1 MSKFVYVFLFVLV
14 LLALAVSPV
23 MAQEAPPTAVIPP
36 VEEAA
41 NSLLATI
48 TMLLAGASAMPITV
62 TLVSLLKRLPFLESV
77 SGGALSFAVAAVI
90 SVIIWISRQYGFE
103 GQVNAS
109 LDFLQTIIPAL
120 SLLLGNL
127 VVSSATYKA
136 SRAVDTPVI
145 GYHRS

>member
-1 MSKFVYVFLFVLV
+1 MSKFVYAFLLVLV

-23 MAQEAPPTAVIPP
+23 MAQEAPPTSVIPP

-41 NSLLATI
+41 NSLLATL
-48 TMLLAGASAMPITV
+48 TALLAGASALPITV

-77 SGGALSFAVAAVI
+77 SGGALSFGVAVVI
-90 SVIIWISRQYGFE
+90 SVVTWISRQYGFE
-103 GQVNAS
+103 GQINAS

-127 VVSSATYKA
+127 VASSAAYKA
-136 SRAVDTPVI
+136 ARAVDTPVI
-145 GYHRS
+145 GYRRS